1 MSVGGIARTAVA
13 GSAAWAIPRGGPG
26 LYRVAVRISGW
37 RLPPRLLDTADAVFA
52 AAFAVSWLIGVA
64 VSDSALDRVHLALYV
79 VCGLLLTVPF
89 AWRRSHPVAVPVT
102 VYTAG
107 AVEALFHPGDLPIG
121 FVLAALLAAYAG
133 AAHAPLRGALVVL
146 GCGLASLELSSFAT
160 TQEGL
165 SSALLTAPLFTVLPW
180 TAGRLAWRLRA
191 QRRTLRSLNLR
202 LEHEREE
209 AARTSVLEERARIAR
224 ELHDIVAHSIS
235 VMVIQAGA
243 AEQFVLSDERV
254 REPLE
259 AIRTTGQQALTE
271 MRRLLGIL
279 RSDDAAAL
287 SLAPQ
292 PGLASLDTLVEQA
305 RRAGLAVSVSV
316 EGEPVALPP
325 GIDVAAYRLVQES
338 FSNVRKHA
346 RASTATVALRFQRS
360 CLSIDV
366 MDDGIGG
373 AVAVAEAA
381 GPGPVEGHGLIG
393 MRERVSLYG
402 GQLSAG
408 PRAEGGWRVR
418 AELPLAG

>member
-1 MSVGGIARTAVA
+1 
-13 GSAAWAIPRGGPG
+13 
-26 LYRVAVRISGW
+26 
-37 RLPPRLLDTADAVFA
+37 
-52 AAFAVSWLIGVA
+52 
-64 VSDSALDRVHLALYV
+64 
-79 VCGLLLTVPF
+79 LTVPF

-107 AVEALFHPGDLPIG
+107 AVEALFHSGDLPIG
-121 FVLAALLAAYAG
+121 FVIAALLAAYSV
-133 AAHAPLRGALVVL
+133 AAHASLRAALVVL
-146 GCGLASLELSSFAT
+146 GYGLASLELAT
-160 TQEGL
+160 LLTSPEGL
-165 SSALLTAPLFTVLPW
+165 ASALLTAPIFTVLPW
-180 TAGRLAWRLRA
+180 GVGRLVARLSG
-191 QRRTLRSLNLR
+191 QRRTLESLNLR

-209 AARTSVLEERARIAR
+209 MARTSVLEERSRIAR

-243 AEQFVLSDERV
+243 AEQFVVHDEGV

-279 RSDDAAAL
+279 RTDDAAAL

-305 RRAGLAVSVSV
+305 RRGGLDVTVTV
-316 EGEPVALPP
+316 EGEPVPLPP
-325 GIDVAAYRLVQES
+325 GMDVAAYRLVQES
-338 FSNVRKHA
+338 FSNVRRHA
-346 RASTATVALRFQRS
+346 RATSASVALRFARG
-360 CLSIDV
+360 CLAIDV
-366 MDDGIGG
+366 LDDGVGG
-373 AVAVAEAA
+373 PVPVHGSA
-381 GPGPVEGHGLIG
+381 GPAGAGGHGLIG

-402 GQLSAG
+402 GQLDAG